1 MDGQERLAVDVVFL
15 VSDAG
20 ALNVPVVM
28 AVHL

>member
-1 MDGQERLAVDVVFL
+1 MDGQERLAINVVFL
-15 VSDAG
+15 LSDDS